1 MQILIFFVSFVMI
14 CLASYLIGKF
24 FTRIGL
30 PYITGYLLAGAL
42 AGPFLLDLMPGE
54 SVAQLRFVDQLS
66 LAVIA
71 FVAGSELYLKEIRSR
86 LRSILFNTG
95 GIFIATFVLCGLAI
109 FLLTEFLPFTQGMA
123 LGSRL
128 VVALLGGTVLLALS
142 PPSTIAVIK
151 EVRAKGPFTQTTLG
165 VTVCMDV
172 LIIIFFAVSASI
184 AEAILTNTNLNLL
197 FIALLAL
204 DLGLALGLG
213 YGAGRLLQL
222 ILSTHWRR
230 RTKIVFTLLLGYG
243 IYLLAG
249 WVKAYSAVNFPFEIY
264 IEPLLIAMLGG
275 FFVINYTPHRGE
287 FEEVLHQIG
296 PTVYVAFF
304 TLTGIS
310 LKLDILLTMLPFAAV
325 LFGVRALGIFIGS
338 FSGGTLV
345 GEAAPFKRIAW
356 MSYITQAGIA
366 LGLAREVSVSF
377 PALGDAFATL
387 IISVIVLNEIFGPM
401 FLKEAL
407 KRAGEIHLPSQVVK
421 TDEVRRVLIVGIEA
435 QTLTLARQLQREN
448 WQVVM
453 ADPDQVQV
461 ERLAA
466 EDVDEYFMPE
476 FSVETLRPLLTPTT
490 DALVAMLHD
499 DKLNLKVCELAYEH
513 FGVARLVV
521 RPNRPEVIGQF
532 KALGA
537 LVVDP
542 TSAMIN
548 LLDQSVRA
556 PQTTTFVLHQD
567 SDREII
573 QITIS
578 NTEVDELFVRDLRLP
593 YDVLLLD
600 ITRNGQS
607 IVPSGYTRLRLED
620 EVTLL
625 GPPESLNAA
634 TLKLG
639 Y

>member
-1 MQILIFFVSFVMI
+1 MQTIAFFTSFIMI

-24 FTRIGL
+24 FTRLGL

-54 SVAQLRFVDQLS
+54 SVDQLRFVDQLS

-86 LRSILFNTG
+86 LRGILFNAG
-95 GIFIATFVLCGLAI
+95 GIFIVTFMLCSLTI
-109 FLLTEFLPFTQGMA
+109 FLLTQLLPFTQSMS

-151 EVRAKGPFTQTTLG
+151 EVRAKGPFTQTILG
-165 VTVCMDV
+165 VTVSMDV
-172 LIIIFFAVSASI
+172 LIIVFFAISSSI
-184 AEAILTNTNLNLL
+184 AEATLNNTGLDIL
-197 FIALLAL
+197 FIGLLIV
-204 DLGLALGLG
+204 DLTLAVGLG

-222 ILSTHWRR
+222 ILFAHWQR
-230 RTKIVFTLLLGYG
+230 RTKIVLTLLLGYS
-243 IYLLAG
+243 IYLLADLT
-249 WVKAYSAVNFPFEIY
+249 KAYSLAYLSSGIY
-264 IEPLLIAMLGG
+264 IEPLLIAMIAG

-296 PTVYVAFF
+296 PAVYVAFF

-310 LKLDILLTMLPFAAV
+310 LKLDILLDMLPFAIA
-325 LFGVRALGIFIGS
+325 LFVVRALGIFIGS
-338 FSGGTLV
+338 FSAGTLV
-345 GEAAPFKRIAW
+345 GEPARFKRIVW

-377 PALGDAFATL
+377 PTLGDAFATL
-387 IISVIVLNEIFGPM
+387 IISVIVLNEIFGPL

-407 KRAGEIHLPSQVVK
+407 RRAGETHLPQPVTRVN
-421 TDEVRRVLIVGIEA
+421 EVRKVLIVGIEA
-435 QTLTLARQLQREN
+435 QTLTLARQLQREG
-448 WQVVM
+448 WQGLM
-453 ADPDQVQV
+453 ADPDQA
-461 ERLAA
+461 EGGRLAA
-466 EDVDEYFMPE
+466 EDVEEYFVPK
-476 FSVETLRPLLTPTT
+476 FSRETLTPLLAPST
-490 DALVAMLHD
+490 DALVAMLED
-499 DKLNLKVCELAYEH
+499 DYLNLKVCELAREH
-513 FGVARLVV
+513 FGATRLVV
-521 RPNRPEVIGQF
+521 RLNGPDMIDQF
-532 KALGA
+532 QALGA

-542 TSAMIN
+542 ASAMIN
-548 LLDQSVRA
+548 LLDQAVRA
-556 PQTTTFVLHQD
+556 PQTTTFLLHQD

-573 QITIS
+573 QITIN
-578 NTEVDELFVRDLRLP
+578 NTDVDNLFVRDIRLP
-593 YDVLLLD
+593 NDVLLLD